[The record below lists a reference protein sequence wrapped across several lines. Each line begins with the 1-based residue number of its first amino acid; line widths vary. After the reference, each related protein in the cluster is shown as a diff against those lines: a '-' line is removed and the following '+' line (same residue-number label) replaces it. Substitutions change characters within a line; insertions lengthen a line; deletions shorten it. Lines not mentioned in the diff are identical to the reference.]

1 MQSLIAM
8 QVGDY
13 FKKAYD
19 SSQTNN
25 DLKKFDGGRFA
36 GVLGYHAGYFQA
48 MAYYTLLEAQFKEA

>member
-19 SSQTNN
+19 SSQTNH

-36 GVLGYHAGYFQA
+36 GVLGYHAGYF
-48 MAYYTLLEAQFKEA
+48 